1 MLAGTAVSAISV
13 LIYQPVAGRALGIDG
28 FAPIAVLWTMM
39 FVIYTVLMIPIEQFI
54 TRKLVVTGG
63 GYGWLGN
70 DRRTVALVLGGGWI
84 LGTAF
89 VVATLDTF
97 FNGDPTFVLI
107 TAVLL
112 VSRAVLAIS
121 RGMLAGRR
129 RFVAYGGTLAAEAL
143 TLLVLA
149 LVAAAVS
156 PTTVTFAWILVVGPL
171 TVLAFRPWR
180 SGHTVPS
187 AEAPTDTAARFLGWL
202 IVATA
207 ASQVVIASAPIVVGF
222 IGGSAAAV
230 SIVFATFTLFR
241 GPVTS
246 AYNLVARVL
255 PDFTDLS
262 VRGEYEML
270 AQWRHRI
277 AIGGGLLAL
286 LGALAAYFIGP
297 WIVGLLYGAE
307 FEPPSMVAALGG
319 AAVGS
324 GLGALFVGQI
334 FIASGRTKDLA
345 IGWIAALVLAVIAVL
360 AVPADP
366 MLRIAWGFAV
376 GESAAL
382 IILGFAPRK
391 RTGGAP

>member
-1 MLAGTAVSAISV
+1 MLVGTAISAISV
-13 LIYQPVAGRALGIDG
+13 LIYQPVAGRALGTDG

-63 GYGWLGN
+63 GHGWLEN

-84 LGTAF
+84 LGMAF
-89 VVATLDTF
+89 VAATLGTF
-97 FNGDPTFVLI
+97 FDGDPTFIVI

-112 VSRAVLAIS
+112 VSRAVLAVG

-129 RFVAYGGTLAAEAL
+129 RFVAYGGTLATEAS

-149 LVAAAVS
+149 LIAAAVS

-171 TVLAFRPWR
+171 TVLAFKPWSVR
-180 SGHTVPS
+180 DSVSDSGTDV
-187 AEAPTDTAARFLGWL
+187 DTAAKFLGWL

-222 IGGSAAAV
+222 VGGSAAAV

-262 VRGEYEML
+262 MRGEFGVL
-270 AQWRHRI
+270 ARWRHRI
-277 AIGGGLLAL
+277 AVGGAVLAL
-286 LGALAAYFIGP
+286 VGAVAAYFVGP
-297 WIVGLLYGAE
+297 WIVELLYGAE
-307 FEPPSMVAALGG
+307 FEPPHMVAALGG
-319 AAVGS
+319 AGVGS

-345 IGWIAALVLAVIAVL
+345 VGWTAALVLAVIAVF

-376 GESAAL
+376 GETAAL

-391 RTGGAP
+391 RTGSAP